1 MAKGPK
7 EWWNHGESN
16 LGPLPYRPN
25 SISPWTMLVEAPTVV
40 LLCNNLYDVCMRLAM
55 LHYLITTKGAQQN
68 HLICSCNGIWYTLNY
83 GHLPNESCSSNPAT
97 YKSLK
102 DAMLIRAPAATFSVS
117 ASY

>member
-1 MAKGPK
+1 
-7 EWWNHGESN
+7 
-16 LGPLPYRPN
+16 
-25 SISPWTMLVEAPTVV
+25 
-40 LLCNNLYDVCMRLAM
+40 MRLAM

-68 HLICSCNGIWYTLNY
+68 HLICSCNGIRYTLNY

-97 YKSLK
+97 YKKLK